1 MVEAIRDQWMIVV
14 AIVVLVGLGVWL
26 WTTWSKASR

>member
-26 WTTWSKASR
+26 WTTRSKASR